1 MQSYGCSFT
10 PAINKTRREGNRRKK
25 KEEGWEGKGG
35 RKELAIKVSKPKEG
49 ARSWLREL
57 RVLVKERRGDERRRE
72 PEQGLNTR
80 RREKGRVGR
89 GEGTRKILPF
99 FFSLDPRSPS
109 SSSSWPLHVRDSSVY
124 AWYKGGVTSAAPRK
138 FISRF
143 NAAALLALIY
153 THSPK
158 PQEATSGAQL
168 SRWIPTK
175 WWAVTSYPILFD
187 IPSKN
192 CVRWPRSTHSLILY
206 LLFLFPSPS
215 SLSLISSPILVFS
228 S

>member
-1 MQSYGCSFT
+1 MSLLFKNIDDSMQSYGCSFT
-10 PAINKTRREGNRRKK
+10 PAINKTRKEGNRRKK

-99 FFSLDPRSPS
+99 FFSLDPRSPLLS
-109 SSSSWPLHVRDSSVY
+109 PLGRCTYEIPLCTHGIREVWRRRHHENLSADSM
-124 AWYKGGVTSAAPRK
+124 PRRY
-138 FISRF
+138 SR
-143 NAAALLALIY
+143 
-153 THSPK
+153 
-158 PQEATSGAQL
+158 
-168 SRWIPTK
+168 
-175 WWAVTSYPILFD
+175 
-187 IPSKN
+187 
-192 CVRWPRSTHSLILY
+192 
-206 LLFLFPSPS
+206 
-215 SLSLISSPILVFS
+215 
-228 S
+228 